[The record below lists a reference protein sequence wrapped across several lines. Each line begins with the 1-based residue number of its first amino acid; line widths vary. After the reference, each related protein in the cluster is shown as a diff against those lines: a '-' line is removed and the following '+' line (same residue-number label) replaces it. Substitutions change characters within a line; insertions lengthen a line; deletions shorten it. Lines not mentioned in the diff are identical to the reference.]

1 MLMTR
6 SDRDLMISG
15 NPASALLRYSAV
27 ISRQIVEHLV
37 RHVAPRRALGG
48 DVLDGEVV
56 AVTGVCLGIAAAMLD
71 GEGSPRNPSS

>member
-37 RHVAPRRALGG
+37 RHVAPA
-48 DVLDGEVV
+48 VPW
-56 AVTGVCLGIAAAMLD
+56 AVT
-71 GEGSPRNPSS
+71 SSMERSSR